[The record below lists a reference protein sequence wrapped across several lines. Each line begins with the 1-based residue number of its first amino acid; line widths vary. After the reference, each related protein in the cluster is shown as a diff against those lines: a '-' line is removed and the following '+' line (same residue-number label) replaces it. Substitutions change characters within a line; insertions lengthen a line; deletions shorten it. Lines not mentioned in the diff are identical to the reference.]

1 MQLSVDWTK
10 QAVTDVLPSVEYL
23 FKLLERSFLELSTD
37 VAQKGRTVLL
47 GDVDGIEYRTD
58 LAGSD
63 FVYSTLSGDP
73 VLTGGD
79 VESYHMGRVEGGVFI
94 PLAFVEGEKIFASN
108 IFNAVQA
115 ENSGADIGALE
126 DLFMNLG
133 WKYNGTDLND
143 VFLKGTT
150 SGDGVVLTMDG
161 NDRVKLEGG
170 DDNFFLGKGNDRAA
184 GGSGDDT
191 LLGGGGNDRLQ
202 GNAGNDVLN
211 GGTGK
216 DVLRGGGA
224 NDRMLGGSGD
234 DTLLAG
240 AGRDR
245 LLGSKG
251 DDVLTGNGGVDVF
264 VFGDG
269 SGNDQITDYDIGID
283 KAKISTAEALAFE
296 VLTDGLLVSWGADS
310 VLFMGLTSELD
321 ITFV

>member
-10 QAVTDVLPSVEYL
+10 QAVIDVLPSVEYL
-23 FKLLERSFLELSTD
+23 FELLERSFLDLSTD

-47 GDVDGIEYRTD
+47 GSVDAVEYQTI

-73 VLTGGD
+73 ILTGGD

-94 PLAFVEGEKIFASN
+94 SLAFVEGKTLPASD

-126 DLFMNLG
+126 DLFMNIG
-133 WKYNGTDLND
+133 WKYNGSDLND
-143 VFLKGTT
+143 VFLKGST
-150 SGDGVVLTMDG
+150 SSDGITLRLDG

-170 DDNFFLGKGNDRAA
+170 DDNFFFGKGNDRGS
-184 GGSGDDT
+184 GGSGNDT
-191 LLGGGGNDRLQ
+191 LLGGGGNDRLK
-202 GNAGNDVLN
+202 GNAGDDLLN

-216 DVLRGGGA
+216 DVLRGGGG
-224 NDRMLGGSGD
+224 NDRLLGGSGND
-234 DTLLAG
+234 IVLAG

-245 LLGSKG
+245 LLGGKG
-251 DDVLTGNGGVDVF
+251 DDILTGNGGVDVF

-269 SGNDQITDYDIGID
+269 SGNDQITDYSIGID
-283 KAKISTAEALAFE
+283 KAKINTAEVLGFE
-296 VLTDGLLVSWGADS
+296 VVAEGLLVSWGADS
-310 VLFMGLTSELD
+310 VLFASITSELD